1 MEFPKSILLVG
12 FGIVADKIDIGLE
25 GSMVHAV
32 EAFDDLGLPGF
43 RFETAIIC
51 WSSLY
56 SLPDAEARLADT
68 DLRKRLVD
76 WVNLQVSPRLRPTR
90 RPVWL

>member
-1 MEFPKSILLVG
+1 MQFPEPILLVA
-12 FGIVADKIDIGLE
+12 FNVVEDRIDEGLE
-25 GSMVHAV
+25 GSMVRAV
-32 EAFDDLGLPGF
+32 EAFDSDAIFGF

-56 SLPDAEARLADT
+56 SCPDAEARLADP

-76 WVNLQVSPRLRPTR
+76 WVNTIVAPRMRPTR

>member
-1 MEFPKSILLVG
+1 MDFPKPILLVA
-12 FGIVADKIDIGLE
+12 FNVAEDKIDLGLE
-25 GSMVHAV
+25 GSMVYPA
-32 EAFDDLGLPGF
+32 EAFDTDAICGF

-56 SLPDAEARLADT
+56 SLPDAPTRLADP

-76 WVNLQVSPRLRPTR
+76 WVNTEVMPRMRSTR

>member
-1 MEFPKSILLVG
+1 MEFPKPILLVA
-12 FGIVADKIDIGLE
+12 FGVAEDKIDVGLE
-25 GSMVHAV
+25 GSMVHPV
-32 EAFDDLGLPGF
+32 EAFDDLALPGF

-56 SLPDAEARLADT
+56 SLPDAQERIADP

-76 WVNLQVSPRLRPTR
+76 WVNTQVMPRLRPTR

>member
-1 MEFPKSILLVG
+1 MQFPKSILLVG
-12 FGIVADKIDIGLE
+12 FGIYDDRIDEGLE
-25 GSMVHAV
+25 GSMVRAV
-32 EAFDDLGLPGF
+32 EAFDTDAIRGF

-56 SLPDAEARLADT
+56 SLPDAEVHLAT
-68 DLRKRLVD
+68 PDLRKRLVD
-76 WVNLQVSPRLRPTR
+76 WVNLEVAPRLKPAR